1 MSAWW
6 GQGPAVHDK
15 TYCGN
20 MPQTFSEPLRE
31 PRCYITLHL
40 RLRLHLCCGLLTFKE
55 VVTPSLRCPPF
66 IMINTI
72 LITSCKFTP
81 SWKAACCLMDRK
93 SMGAGTYKE
102 PRVSATSIPATCST
116 VFLIFPHQYHDK
128 AQNSVYCHDPQPA
141 LNLQTRT
148 SSSRANPTVFTC
160 VFIYKCWKEKKWIWY
175 KNACEFD
182 QFHWWRGFKCHFFS
196 S

>member
-1 MSAWW
+1 
-6 GQGPAVHDK
+6 
-15 TYCGN
+15 

-40 RLRLHLCCGLLTFKE
+40 HLRLHLCCGLLTFKE
-55 VVTPSLRCPPF
+55 VMTPSLRCPPF

-72 LITSCKFTP
+72 LITLCKFTP

-93 SMGAGTYKE
+93 SMGAGTHKE

-128 AQNSVYCHDPQPA
+128 AQSNFSLLSWSTTCFKLANQNIIIKGKSHSLHMCVY
-141 LNLQTRT
+141 L
-148 SSSRANPTVFTC
+148 
-160 VFIYKCWKEKKWIWY
+160 
-175 KNACEFD
+175 
-182 QFHWWRGFKCHFFS
+182 
-196 S
+196 